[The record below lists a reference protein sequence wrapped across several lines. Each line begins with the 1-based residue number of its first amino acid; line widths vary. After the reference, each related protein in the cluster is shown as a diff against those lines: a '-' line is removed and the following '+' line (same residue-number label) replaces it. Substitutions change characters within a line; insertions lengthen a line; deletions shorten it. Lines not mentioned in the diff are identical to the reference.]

1 MTLGLDSWAVD
12 GGTLTGRM
20 ARLQLQSASRS
31 GNGVVEP
38 LDLEVTELAVPGT
51 RVRIAPGAA
60 VMLGQEAAFQGSY
73 YAHNVGDGE
82 VDVAATGSAGGRSD
96 LVVLRVEDPTI
107 DGTPWGHDVTTDPIY
122 YFRVIEDVAPNATQV
137 PPGTTGVALA
147 RLDIPASTATITQ
160 DMITDVRTT
169 ANPRNE
175 RVIRI
180 QRGVEEADKA
190 GNITDYFENWPDLV
204 WADVPI
210 PTWATQVQV
219 MGFWSNMG
227 FFSADLA
234 GGSGSTDARG
244 EVRLAFGY
252 GTGGG
257 PTDLQSDTSNYNF
270 NLNTSN
276 GQRVSVSV
284 ADQLDIPAVMRGQSA
299 NLRMQVKGTE
309 GVRGRLAA
317 DEYSVFWVDLFF
329 LERPAPEVL

>member
-1 MTLGLDSWAVD
+1 MALQMDSWAVS
-12 GGTLTGRM
+12 GAQSSARI

-51 RVRIAPGAA
+51 SVRIAPGAA
-60 VMLGQEAAFQGSY
+60 VILGQEAAFQGSY
-73 YAHNVGDGE
+73 YAHNIGE
-82 VDVAATGSAGGRSD
+82 AEVPIAATGSDAPRSD
-96 LVVLRVEDPTI
+96 LVVLRVEDPNI
-107 DGTPWGHDVTTDPIY
+107 DGTAWGHNPATDPVY
-122 YFRVIEDVAPNATQV
+122 YFRVIEDVDPTTTTI

-147 RLDIPASTATITQ
+147 RIDMPASTATVVQ
-160 DMITDVRTT
+160 DYITDLRTA
-169 ANPRNE
+169 ANPRSE

-180 QRGVEEADKA
+180 QRGVVEADKA

-210 PTWATQVQV
+210 PTWATQVQL

-234 GGSGSTDARG
+234 GGEGSTDARG

-252 GTGGG
+252 GAGGG
-257 PTDLQSDTSNYNF
+257 ETDLQTATSNYNF

-276 GQRVSVSV
+276 GERVSVTV
-284 ADQLDIPAVMRGQSA
+284 ADQVNIPAVMRGQTG

-309 GVRGRLAA
+309 GVRGRLSA

-329 LERPAPEVL
+329 LEVPAPEVL